1 MKHQLTPLIPAL
13 LFIFIFNASGQES
26 GVTAN
31 REGKGIS
38 GLKHSWKAQ
47 WITHPTASTLD
58 YGVFIFRKTF
68 SLSYVPRSFTV
79 HVSADNR
86 YRLYVNGQYV
96 SFGPSRGDLLHWRYE
111 TLDLSP
117 YLKNGKNVIAA
128 EVVNFG
134 EFRPAKQITF
144 QTAFILQGAKGLPF
158 DIDTRLKN
166 GWKVMK
172 NEAFSDIPFISDSV
186 GGYYAAGPGDM
197 VDGSKYLWGWQ
208 ETNFDDSS
216 WQEPRLAMV
225 EFAAGYGFL
234 YGSTWFLVPR
244 TIPMMEETVTRFK
257 KIARSEN
264 IHDPVPFFEGGKPLT
279 VPARSKVSILL
290 DHAVHTIGYPELIVS
305 GGKGSEIKIT
315 YAEGLFYGK
324 KAESPTYTWRK
335 GNRNET
341 EGLEMRGYYDIIKTD
356 GGKNRKYKPLG
367 MRTFR
372 YVQLDISTSS
382 TPLTIEDYYNV
393 YTVYPYEE
401 KAYFQSDDAWLDRI
415 WEVAWLTTR
424 NSSTEGYED
433 PYYEQLQY
441 IGDTRIEALVSTI
454 VSGDDRLMRKAISQF
469 DDSRLPMGLTQSR
482 YPSYIVQVIPPYS
495 LIWIHMM
502 HDYLMYRDDPGFLR
516 QFLPGVEGVLG
527 WFGRHVDETG
537 MVGALEWWNFTDW
550 AEGFANGIPPGAD
563 DGHSANISLQYS
575 LGLKSAADIFEYFG
589 MNDKAE
595 QYRKQARAI
604 NESVM
609 KNCYDPERKLIAER
623 PEKDVFSQ
631 HTNTFAILADAI
643 DAKAQKE
650 IMNRIMEDGDLIKA
664 SLYFRFYIHR
674 AMLKTGMADEYLS
687 RLQPWKNMINE
698 GLTTFGEKD
707 ENPRSDCHGWSASP
721 CFDFLNM
728 IAGIQSI
735 APGFKEVL
743 IKPHFGHLTE
753 IRAGLPHPRGTI
765 NVDFLLNKK
774 GKVKG
779 TITLPEGVTGRF
791 EYHDLTLKLQPG
803 VNEIR

>member
-1 MKHQLTPLIPAL
+1 MKRRLPL
-13 LFIFIFNASGQES
+13 LFLIFFFFMITNSRAQES
-26 GVTAN
+26 GVKAN
-31 REGKGIS
+31 RQGKGIS

-68 SLSYVPRSFTV
+68 TLASVPEPFTIY
-79 HVSADNR
+79 VSADNR
-86 YRLYVNGQYV
+86 YRLYVNGKYV
-96 SFGPSRGDLLHWRYE
+96 CSGPSRGDLLHWRYE

-117 YLKNGKNVIAA
+117 YMKKGKNVIAA

-144 QTAFILQGAKGLPF
+144 QTAFILQGDKSLPA
-158 DIDTRLKN
+158 DIDTRMEN

-172 NEAFSDIPFISDSV
+172 NAAFSDIPFVSDSV

-197 VDGSKYLWGWQ
+197 VDGTKYPWGWQ
-208 ETNFDDSS
+208 ETDFDESQWLS
-216 WQEPRLAMV
+216 PRLAMV

-244 TIPMMEETVTRFK
+244 TIPMMEETVTRFGR
-257 KIARSEN
+257 IARTEN
-264 IHDPVPFFEGGKPLT
+264 IHEPAPFFTGNNPLT
-279 VPARSKVSILL
+279 VTANKKVTILL
-290 DHAVHTIGYPELIVS
+290 DHELHTIGYPELIVS

-324 KAESPTYTWRK
+324 KAESPTYIWRK

-341 EGLEMRGYYDIIKTD
+341 EGLEMRGYYDIIRTD
-356 GGKNRKYKPLG
+356 GGKHRKYKPLG

-372 YVQLDISTSS
+372 YVQLDINTGDE
-382 TPLTIEDYYNV
+382 PLTIEDYYNI

-401 KAYFQSDDAWLDRI
+401 KAYFHTDDEWLDRI
-415 WEVAWLTTR
+415 WDIAWRTTR
-424 NSSTEGYED
+424 NSATEGYED

-441 IGDTRIEALVSTI
+441 IGDTRIEALVSIT

-482 YPSYIVQVIPPYS
+482 YPSYIVQIIPPYS

-502 HDYLMYRDDPGFLR
+502 HDYMMYGDDPEFIR
-516 QFLPGVEGVLG
+516 QFLPGIEGVIG

-537 MVGALEWWNFTDW
+537 MTGPLEWWNFTDW

-575 LGLKSAADIFEYFG
+575 LALQSAADIFRHFG
-589 MNDKAE
+589 LNEKAS
-595 QYRKQARAI
+595 KFMKNARAV
-604 NESVM
+604 NESVISH
-609 KNCYDPERKLIAER
+609 CYDPGRKLIAER

-631 HTNTFAILADAI
+631 HTNTFAILANAI
-643 DAKAQKE
+643 PPRQQKD
-650 IMNRIMEDGDLIKA
+650 MMQRILKDDDLIRA
-664 SLYFRFYIHR
+664 SLYFRFYVHR
-674 AMLKTGMADEYLS
+674 AMLKTGLADEYLS
-687 RLQPWKNMINE
+687 RLQPWKKMINE

-728 IAGIQSI
+728 TAGIQSV

-743 IKPHFGHLTE
+743 ISPCFDHLTK
-753 IRAGLPHPRGTI
+753 IKAALPHPAGMLS
-765 NVDFLLNKK
+765 VDFSKDNK
-774 GKVKG
+774 GRVEG
-779 TITLPEGVTGRF
+779 TITLPDGVIGRF
-791 EYHDLTLKLQPG
+791 EYGEQSVKLKQG
-803 VNEIR
+803 VNVIR